1 MKYRWTRSTMG
12 GLRAEIVGRELEDI
26 QKRKGALTPDIVLKD
41 ASRKT
46 SKIHSCF
53 EWDNTKAAHAFRLN
67 QARYMLRSIEVVIET
82 DDDKDETRTIEL
94 RAFQNVENEDG
105 DKVYVTLNQARE
117 NDDYWQ
123 QVKDSAIAE
132 IKSWQ
137 KKYKTIKEFEV
148 IFDAIAQVT

>member
-123 QVKDSAIAE
+123 QVKDSALSE